1 MAFNKQQLVKD
12 YKEAFG
18 YSRAGKDRRLLHP
31 RLRGCQMWLSSKLR
45 RGDHA
50 LRRR

>member
-18 YSRAGKDRRLLHP
+18 HNAALP
-31 RLRGCQMWLSSKLR
+31 MEAASSPS
-45 RGDHA
+45 
-50 LRRR
+50 